1 MEHKYVVSVLQCL
14 MSLGADL
21 GLAGPATA
29 MKEHAGQAGS
39 FSLQE
44 ALSTDA
50 DLLRGRGTC

>member
-29 MKEHAGQAGS
+29 MKEMQDKRG
-39 FSLQE
+39 
-44 ALSTDA
+44 LSPCK
-50 DLLRGRGTC
+50 RR